1 MKGWSKIK
9 IQDLGTVVTGNTPP
23 RKNPE
28 LYGTH
33 TLFIKPTDVS
43 EDVRYT
49 LNPEECYSD
58 LGFKKYRKSLIPKDA
73 TCVVTIGSIGKKIT
87 QAHCDCFI
95 NQAMN
100 AVIPNES
107 YDPNFV
113 YYLLKHNLNSV
124 KAIDSGTASG
134 RENVSKSSFS
144 NIEVA
149 VPKEKDTQV
158 KIGEILTAYDDL
170 IDNNSRRIKLLEEI
184 TQLTFEEW
192 MLRFKP
198 DERKLKVNKETGL
211 PAKWERK
218 KLNDLVE
225 IVSGFAFKS
234 SDYVSDGEHKVV
246 TIKNVQD
253 GYFVPVVT
261 DTLNS
266 LPSKI
271 KEKHKLK
278 TGDIL
283 LSLTGNVGRVCLV
296 FGQNYLLNQRVAKI
310 EPKSKINF
318 GFIYTFLRNKNTI
331 LNLENLSN
339 GAAQQN
345 LSPVDMGNMEIIVPP
360 ENILESF
367 SKVVNPSLELV
378 CNLYNQN
385 SFLKESISVFL
396 PQLMNGKIKV

>member
-58 LGFKKYRKSLIPKDA
+58 LGFKKYRKSLIPKGA

-100 AVIPNES
+100 AVIPSAS

-144 NIEVA
+144 NIEVT
-149 VPKEKDTQV
+149 VPEDLDTQI

-170 IDNNSRRIKLLEEI
+170 IDTNSKRIKLLEEI
-184 TQLTFEEW
+184 TQMIFQEW
-192 MLRFKP
+192 IMRFNP
-198 DERKLKVNKETGL
+198 EERKLKVKKETGL
-211 PAKWERK
+211 PEKWERK

-234 SDYVSDGEHKVV
+234 SDYVSDGEHKIV

-266 LPSKI
+266 LPLKL

-283 LSLTGNVGRVCLV
+283 VSLTGNVGRVCLV

-310 EPKSKINF
+310 APKDKMNF
-318 GFIYTFLRNKNTI
+318 GFIYAFVRNKNTI

-367 SKVVNPSLELV
+367 SKQVNPSLELV

-385 SFLKESISVFL
+385 SFLKESISVLL
-396 PQLMNGKIKV
+396 PQIMNGKIEI